1 MTFTEYV
8 QMHMNKAYNREDVSV
23 TNTVATNDIAVNSEQ
38 YHADPTKWC
47 AKIINNEKFLFFNN
61 HYLNVTKLKDEMKK
75 IYAQNGYSDYG
86 FSKLDESELVRYKT
100 LRDILMGEFLRTDFD
115 NELDAVEA
123 AKIVYQNEMKE
134 FNWQPE
140 EIVVR

>member
-8 QMHMNKAYNREDVSV
+8 QLHMNKAYNREDVSPIQ
-23 TNTVATNDIAVNSEQ
+23 TVSTKDTAVNSEQ
-38 YHADPTKWC
+38 YHADPTKWS

-61 HYLNVTKLKDEMKK
+61 HYLNVTKLMNEIKK
-75 IYAQNGYSDYG
+75 IYSENGYTNYG
-86 FSKLDESELVRYKT
+86 FSKLTESELVRYKT

-115 NELDAVEA
+115 NELDAAET
-123 AKIVYQNEMKE
+123 AKIVFQNEMKD

-140 EIVVR
+140 EIVR

>member
-8 QMHMNKAYNREDVSV
+8 QMHMNKAYNREDVSPV
-23 TNTVATNDIAVNSEQ
+23 QTVSTKDTAVNSEQ
-38 YHADPTKWC
+38 YHADPTKWS

-61 HYLNVTKLKDEMKK
+61 HYLNVTKLMNEIKK
-75 IYAQNGYSDYG
+75 IYSENGYTNYG
-86 FSKLDESELVRYKT
+86 FSKLTESELVRYKT

-115 NELDAVEA
+115 NELDAAET
-123 AKIVYQNEMKE
+123 AKIVFQNEMKD

-140 EIVVR
+140 EIVR